1 MRDIPAVQGR
11 PAGSSPWHWA
21 GLVSAPMEWG
31 IIAGRFVVVALLV
44 LMVALVD
51 DLAAARPAAFGASAV
66 AVAYGSLLAL
76 ALRAGRTRQ
85 VLLAGIGL
93 DAITATA
100 GLTLATFRRVG
111 RRLGFPEAVEDYDVT
126 DLYAPLPRRPDV
138 SRPA

>member
-1 MRDIPAVQGR
+1 M
-11 PAGSSPWHWA
+11 
-21 GLVSAPMEWG
+21 
-31 IIAGRFVVVALLV
+31 
-44 LMVALVD
+44 
-51 DLAAARPAAFGASAV
+51 
-66 AVAYGSLLAL
+66 AYGSLLAL

-111 RRLGFPEAVEDYDVT
+111 RRLGFPEAVEDYDVA
-126 DLYAPLPRRPDV
+126 DLYAPLSRCLDV